1 MSQILLKLWLQTELD
16 STQSYYHYVSNAN
29 LVFGVWS
36 NLIFYLGVTTAL
48 KKPILNSIFESSEV
62 EKVTNLWPLNT

>member
-1 MSQILLKLWLQTELD
+1 MANIK
-16 STQSYYHYVSNAN
+16 HAVSNAN

-36 NLIFYLGVTTAL
+36 NLIFYLDVTTEL
-48 KKPILNSIFESSEV
+48 KKPILNSILESSEV